1 MTTHTETEF
10 KLRALRP
17 IEVDAVDAVV
27 RDAGLICSVADS
39 SRHVDTYFDD
49 ESGSLTRAGIGLR
62 VREDRSGSRVTCK
75 HKGTNDGGL
84 FVRTEYEAEWPEGR
98 APRTADDLPPSLRDA
113 VEPFVLGRPLVPI
126 LRLETQ
132 RDARVVQRA
141 EHDICELAIDQVA
154 ASAAG
159 RTADFCELELEVI
172 DDLSANERF
181 AEVLRRKLVLQPAED
196 DKPTHAALMLGL
208 PLTMNAAPA
217 PLEADAIGEAIAAV
231 AAKHLDA
238 FRHAETG
245 VRSESDPAHLHE
257 MRVATRRLRSLVRAF
272 RDLWTS
278 EESTWL
284 LDQLGTAGR
293 KLGALR
299 DLDVVLTDLAGAC
312 TDLPPPL
319 QPAAAGAVDWIKT
332 QRELVQ
338 AELQAWLRSEARRL
352 DMSRLEQLLSSVR
365 NNREVGG
372 TPVSESVPPRL
383 AKAITTVRKL
393 ADAIDP
399 ELPTAKTHELRIAT
413 KRLRYL
419 AEEFTALSN
428 DRFEQPLVAIT
439 QLQQVLGTVCDHEVG
454 AQRLLGWIGAASAAS
469 NDGTMTAAA
478 LGGLAA
484 RHVMLARKARKAA
497 AKCLHRTNRKRLWK
511 QFPTV
516 GDAHVD
522 T

>member
-17 IEVDAVDAVV
+17 IEVASVDAAVH
-27 RDAGLICSVADS
+27 DAGLTCNAADS

-49 ESGSLTRAGIGLR
+49 EAGSLTRAGIGLR
-62 VREDRSGSRVTCK
+62 VREDRSGRRVTCK
-75 HKGTNDGGL
+75 KKGTQDNGL
-84 FVRTEYEAEWPEGR
+84 FVRSEYEAEWPEDR

-113 VEPFVLGRPLVPI
+113 VEPFVLGRALVPI
-126 LRLETQ
+126 LKLATQ
-132 RDARVVQRA
+132 RDARVVQRE
-141 EHDICELAIDQVA
+141 EHDICELAIDQVE

-159 RTADFCELELEVI
+159 RTAGFCELELEVI
-172 DDLSANERF
+172 DDLSANERI
-181 AEVLRRKLVLQPAED
+181 AEILRRKLVLQPADD

-208 PLTMNAAPA
+208 PLVMNVPHA
-217 PLEADAIGEAIAAV
+217 PLEADPIGEAVAAI

-245 VRSESDPAHLHE
+245 VRSESDPAHLHA
-257 MRVATRRLRSLVRAF
+257 MRVATRRLRSFVRAF

-278 EESTWL
+278 DDSTWL
-284 LDQLGTAGR
+284 LDQLGTTGR

-312 TDLPPPL
+312 PDLPPQL
-319 QPAAAGAVDWIKT
+319 QPAAAGAIDWIKS
-332 QRELVQ
+332 QREVVQ
-338 AELQAWLRSEARRL
+338 AELQAWLRSEARCL
-352 DMSRLEQLLSSVR
+352 DMSRLEQLLASVQADKDAGGAT
-365 NNREVGG
+365 VG
-372 TPVSESVPPRL
+372 EAVPPRL

-393 ADAIDP
+393 ADAIAP

-419 AEEFTALSN
+419 AEEFTALSK
-428 DRFEQPLVAIT
+428 DGFEKPLVAIT
-439 QLQQVLGTVCDHEVG
+439 ELQQVLGTVCDHEVG
-454 AQRLLGWIGAASAAS
+454 SQRLLGWIAGASAAS
-469 NDGTMTAAA
+469 HDGTMTAAA

-497 AKCLHRTNRKRLWK
+497 AKCLARTNRKRLWK
-511 QFPTV
+511 QFPSV
-516 GDAHVD
+516 GEAHAD
-522 T
+522 S

>member
-17 IEVDAVDAVV
+17 IEVTSVDAAV
-27 RDAGLICSVADS
+27 RDAGLTCSSADA

-62 VREDRSGSRVTCK
+62 VREDRSGARVTCK
-75 HKGTNDGGL
+75 KKGTQDGGL
-84 FVRTEYEAEWPEGR
+84 FVRSEYEAEWPADR

-113 VEPFVLGRPLVPI
+113 VEPFALGRALVPI
-126 LRLETQ
+126 LKLETQ
-132 RDARVVQRA
+132 RNARVVQHA

-159 RTADFCELELEVI
+159 RTAGFCELELEVI
-172 DDLSANERF
+172 NDLPANERF
-181 AEVLRRKLVLQPAED
+181 AEVLRRKLVLQPADD

-208 PLTMNAAPA
+208 PLAMNEPPA
-217 PLEADAIGEAIAAV
+217 PLEADPIGEAV
-231 AAKHLDA
+231 AAIATKHLDA

-245 VRSESDPAHLHE
+245 VRSGSDPAHLHA

-272 RDLWTS
+272 RDMWTS
-278 EESTWL
+278 EDSTWL
-284 LDQLGTAGR
+284 LDQLGTTGH

-319 QPAAAGAVDWIKT
+319 QPAAAGAIDWIKT

-338 AELQAWLRSEARRL
+338 NELQSWLRSGTRRL

-365 NNREVGG
+365 NNTDVGQA
-372 TPVSESVPPRL
+372 PVGDSVPPRL
-383 AKAITTVRKL
+383 TKAITTVRKL
-393 ADAIDP
+393 ADAIAPD
-399 ELPTAKTHELRIAT
+399 LPTAKTHELRIST

-428 DRFEQPLVAIT
+428 DGFEKPLVAIT
-439 QLQQVLGTVCDHEVG
+439 ELQQVLGTVCDHEVG
-454 AQRLLGWIGAASAAS
+454 AQRLLDWIGAASAAS
-469 NDGTMTAAA
+469 HDGTMTAAA

-484 RHVMLARKARKAA
+484 RHVMLARKARKVA
-497 AKCLHRTNRKRLWK
+497 AKSLARTNRKRVWR
-511 QFPTV
+511 QFPSV

-522 T
+522 A